1 MNLKQNCTLSL
12 VTFIP
17 AVHCRSTLA
26 HAAPLLTPNKTAQL
40 FAICLSEK
48 IKNVPV

>member
-17 AVHCRSTLA
+17 CRSTLA
-26 HAAPLLTPNKTAQL
+26 HAAPLLTPNETAQL